1 MSDPVPSLNPL
12 ALFATLLCILLLV
25 ERFVNAMV
33 YTALY
38 ILVSIDFLFFNML
51 RNIDFQHRKSTA
63 GISTLRTL
71 LSSCLSFLFSV
82 VSLCVSALSTLT
94 HYALTGIFLLTVI
107 GFFFLWTDYAGEFML
122 ALSDA
127 WNSTLGPSAQILVI
141 WPLRTFAMLFDAVV
155 PIWNAVIWIWKK
167 VPYEILVRTVAWDLG
182 TLVTAAEELVGLC
195 RSLAISLLGWIGS
208 FICCDQG
215 TGANPLPFFSEA
227 VCNPK
232 CLDPGNRVF
241 DLLEPMAHVRHF
253 MVYAAMWLKDMCA
266 CMAGPID
273 LLTYPFMDINFAEG
287 VHFTVNSVL
296 FAVTHLPALTAHR
309 CTTYGAE
316 SLVMCIPDIQPPFQ
330 MLVAGLRSFGLCIDN
345 WLDVL
350 VLIVQASLGKPL
362 PDCISLPAAVADV
375 ASQAALFGSNATVIA
390 GMTNAMFAR
399 TDGVSVQYF
408 SLARDWQMVL
418 HPDAF
423 PFPVDVSYGVAAI
436 AHISDLHHDAKG
448 DDTMALLGCACADTD
463 SGLAI
468 TCGAAVFDDQL
479 NASRRIVPVEFQ
491 LASTAQ
497 YMACSKLV
505 IKVQSLRWPATRTTS
520 TKIVSMDGTVPQDP
534 TCVNKGTCL
543 QADAAIW
550 IRPMCAVDSIDLA
563 CVRSFTASGC
573 FPYCMALHVRG
584 SGTQPMIIHNA
595 DEWDAGVTMLARD
608 CGLYSLQDPSL
619 ANATTSFRSGSPSE
633 STVLVPGSPY
643 GLNARTPSSL
653 TGGNCT
659 YNPSTISIQPRPAR
673 YVSYNS
679 LTLSKQPFAF
689 VGDLALVALQG
700 YDDPTTGE
708 PTWYIEVQRLFG
720 DQANEF
726 TVIPL
731 AQYLPSAGPCTTP
744 ANCGNVLATCSGA
757 TGCLPAVPYS
767 WDTHPRAYIPGTVTD
782 RYAFYLTNPDLQ
794 PFEAFSY
801 YCVSARTGRQATNK
815 FQISAISSYGGIRL
829 WRLDPYLYCPVING
843 RHTCRATGSAG
854 SIQIQAL
861 NFTDFDVSVCTQE
874 FAVFAVGLDYVNQDN
889 LALTVM
895 RTTLD
900 NIDTRTL
907 EPLEPSRATYPVIWV
922 NPNTLQWQEGRMWM
936 PEAASP
942 ALIPGQLCP
951 SQRRTPNVGSM
962 YMEAVASIVLFVRLP
977 LNIVLG
983 MPVIMPLVNQHCPLI
998 TRGHWL
1004 LQTCGAELVSLDDF
1018 FNSVYRLNS
1027 LFFQSFAIV
1036 ADAFGP
1042 GTPQTFINGMAM
1054 AGENGAFPQL
1064 TAALMTGFAKQITG
1078 LGTVDPL
1085 EGLKNIQNSMGTL
1098 PTRIQMAKQLTGNPI
1113 SRAHYL
1119 YTVMSRMFMKILQ
1132 AAGGTATIGNV
1143 FWTTLADSL
1152 DYHSSVV
1159 EVRNRRICEGLA
1171 LSMGYTSPVA
1181 MVFNRWCNAFVSLE
1195 EGLLTML
1202 AVFTVEIPLMACICK
1217 ESQGYNFR
1225 AHVVANCFPDCPDLY
1240 KPLVVQLLAR
1250 YSEDPSQICPY
1261 LVSMS
1266 GAHFTTALDRMFSEI
1281 SAGNRQL
1288 ASVIDSFI
1296 VVLDSEA
1303 GDCNNFQDNPYV
1315 ITLVPEPVDY
1325 FRVCGLTSNCR
1336 NKCLSEF
1343 QAFEALNV
1351 GPPAAETV
1359 VETVQSPLF
1368 AALDKDAYNPLDTAF
1383 AMIELASCSAMCGN
1397 GSDAVGDRCFLLAGT
1412 DSSAQR
1418 PTVMGFC
1425 VPIDVGAGVRRAG
1438 SSILENFPQSTRAA
1452 PILQAAFVWR
1462 PDVADDFWAQY
1473 RFVVMTSAAM
1483 YQCGHYG
1490 PCATLYALTDLG
1502 PDVSALV
1509 SFVAVGNTLVQRALY
1524 YDGVLPSST
1533 STRIYSYTLIE
1544 FYEWAGPFDVT
1555 STQNLWPN
1563 WDYSYVVCMAHPQN
1577 LCSSVLFVPFTRAPG
1592 EDLPPP
1598 VQICA
1603 RAGSGDAFVTGCV
1616 SHDVAQ
1622 SFIYQAEIPAPS
1634 NPSARTATVFAQ
1646 TGAHQE
1652 EGTSATWSIFMTLS
1666 QTSFW
1671 LKVVSIAGSSGAASP
1686 SLPTSMRL
1694 TIHRPCSIQN
1704 CVGCST
1710 LAVQQVCYAA
1720 QQCQVARCIG
1730 TMVHMRRPLCAIGMT
1745 MQALVEEEMSLVQG
1759 AWLVLSQTMVQVL
1772 RTSTG
1777 GVQLPSSITWPDQAF
1792 YGFVCN
1798 AKDVS
1803 ATALS
1808 ILVSSINGVVL
1819 TVGESPVVEASLQT
1833 HNIDN
1838 RAFALFTMTSA
1849 ATTNFLHQ
1857 IALGPLYMGLAVQ
1870 KTMICTA
1877 NSVLSTVGVNSIT
1890 IGDPAIQSAS
1900 DNALGRCM
1908 SQYATENTQGGATGV
1923 QNSKA
1928 LSASAVGAL
1937 AMSAGLDYIMH
1948 PLDAAFTW
1956 IQGCIS
1962 GLQDVV
1968 ETLARSRC
1976 VRAHRRLDRRR
1987 LHRVAG
1993 GRIPQAHRRHDH
2005 APAPGLGFGPRVVAL
2020 VDVLGEPAQAPR
2032 AHGPCGHAIVR
2043 IELRAPAASA
2053 EALGAQPSS
2062 VREVEG
2068 EIPVHVERKVAAR
2081 REHPHMHTHTPCRNH
2096 DNIPHTWQLQ
2106 ASGRLR
2112 GPHLPVRLQRHGV
2125 HGPAGQGRRGP
2136 AGVCLL
2142 VHDGDVHAGLRRVPG
2157 PSVQPLHAR
2166 GTPRQAGRPAHRPPA
2181 RRLPGV
2187 RGRGRHP
2194 VHGPDGPLLCPAA
2207 GVDGRRV
2214 PALPRQLPISPVGSR
2229 HPCPLQRHPQGQAAR
2244 GRARARLRRGTG
2256 LFLPGHMPAR
2266 GPGCRV
2272 VPGRMPQRV
2281 PAGPEHCLH
2290 RLLPVHPARGYG
2302 GHAVLA
2308 DRRVR
2313 RVHGPREAG
2322 LSWPGRLPGVPQPVR
2337 QHQRVPAPAHGVERP
2352 IQQPRARGLAARHAH
2367 ADGIGKDRRRAQG
2380 VPRNQGYAQGAA
2392 AEAERDVERQR
2403 PGASHLQRRGRPPA
2417 PVL

>member
-1 MSDPVPSLNPL
+1 MSGDAATAAAASAPSLDPL
-12 ALFATLLCILLLV
+12 ALFATLLCGLLLV
-25 ERFVNAMV
+25 ERFVNALV

-38 ILVSIDFLFFNML
+38 ILLGVDFLFFNML
-51 RNIDFQHRKSTA
+51 RNMEFQHRKSTA
-63 GISTLRTL
+63 GISTLRSFA
-71 LSSCLSFLFSV
+71 SSVLSFLLSVFS
-82 VSLCVSALSTLT
+82 LIVSALSTLT
-94 HYALTGIFLLTVI
+94 HYALTGVFLLIII
-107 GFFFLWTDYAGEFML
+107 GFFFLWTEYAGEFML
-122 ALSDA
+122 ALSDT
-127 WNSTLGPSAQILVI
+127 WNRTLGPSAQVLVI
-141 WPLRTFAMLFDAVV
+141 WPLRVFAMLFDAVI

-167 VPYEILVRTVAWDLG
+167 VPSEILLRTVTWDLG
-182 TLVTAAEELVGLC
+182 TIVAAGEEVVGLSK
-195 RSLAISLLGWIGS
+195 SLAISLLGWIGS
-208 FICCDQG
+208 FICCDPASG
-215 TGANPLPFFSEA
+215 DNPLSFFSKA
-227 VCNPK
+227 VCNPQ
-232 CLDPGNRVF
+232 CLDVGNRVF
-241 DLLEPMAHVRHF
+241 DLLGPMAHVRHF
-253 MVYAAMWLKDMCA
+253 VVYAAMWLKDLCA
-266 CMAGPID
+266 CMSGPID
-273 LLTYPFMDINFAEG
+273 LITYPFMDINFAEG
-287 VHFTVNSVL
+287 IHFTTNSVL
-296 FAVTHLPALTAHR
+296 FTVTHMPALTAYR
-309 CTTYGAE
+309 CNTYGAE
-316 SLVMCIPDIQPPFQ
+316 SLVMCIPDIQPSFQ
-330 MLVAGLRSFGLCIDN
+330 MLVTGLRSFGLFVDN

-350 VLIVQASLGKPL
+350 VLIVQASLGQTL
-362 PDCISLPAAVADV
+362 PECLSLPAAVADIT
-375 ASQAALFGSNATVIA
+375 SQAALFGSNATVIA
-390 GMTNAMFAR
+390 GMTDTMFAR

-408 SLARDWQMVL
+408 SLARDWQVVL

-423 PFPVDVSYGVAAI
+423 PFPVDVSYGVAAV
-436 AHISDLHHDAKG
+436 AHIPDLHHDAKG

-463 SGLAI
+463 AGLVL
-468 TCGAAVFDDQL
+468 TCGAAVFDDQM
-479 NASRRIVPVEFQ
+479 NASQRVVPVEFQ

-497 YMACSKLV
+497 YMACSKIV
-505 IKVQSLRWPATRTTS
+505 VKVQSLRWPATRTTT
-520 TKIVSMDGTVPQDP
+520 TKIVSMDGTVPPDP

-584 SGTQPMIIHNA
+584 SGTQPMIVHNA
-595 DEWDAGVTMLARD
+595 NEWDAGVTMLARD

-619 ANATTSFRSGSPSE
+619 ANATTSFRSSPTE
-633 STVLVPGSPY
+633 STVLVPNSPY
-643 GLNARTPSSL
+643 GFNARTSPSSSPMF
-653 TGGNCT
+653 GNCT

-673 YVSYNS
+673 YVSYSS
-679 LTLSKQPFAF
+679 LTLAKQPFAF

-700 YDDPTTGE
+700 YDDPATGE

-744 ANCGNVLATCSGA
+744 ANCGNVLATCSGP

-829 WRLDPYLYCPVING
+829 WRLDPYLYCPIIDG
-843 RHTCRATGSAG
+843 RHTCPATGSAG

-861 NFTDFDVSVCTQE
+861 NFTDFDVALCTQE

-907 EPLEPSRATYPVIWV
+907 EPLDPSRATYPVIWV

-962 YMEAVASIVLFVRLP
+962 AAEALSSVVLFVRLP

-983 MPVIMPLVNQHCPLI
+983 MPVVMPLINNHCPLI

-1018 FNSVYRLNS
+1018 FNSVYRLNA

-1042 GTPQTFINGMAM
+1042 GMPQTFINGLAM
-1054 AGENGAFPQL
+1054 AGENSAFVAMLPGIARQMAQL
-1064 TAALMTGFAKQITG
+1064 GN
-1078 LGTVDPL
+1078 VDPL
-1085 EGLKNIQNSMGTL
+1085 QGLKNIQNSMGTL
-1098 PTRIQMAKQLTGNPI
+1098 PTRIQMAKQLTSNPVA
-1113 SRAHYL
+1113 RAHYT
-1119 YTVMSRMFMKILQ
+1119 YTIMSRMFMKILQ

-1143 FWTTLADSL
+1143 FWTTFADSL
-1152 DYHSSVV
+1152 DYHASVV
-1159 EVRNRRICEGLA
+1159 GVRNRRLCEGLA

-1195 EGLLTML
+1195 DGLLTML
-1202 AVFTVEIPLMACICK
+1202 SVFTVEIPLMACVCK
-1217 ESQGYNFR
+1217 QSQGYNFQ
-1225 AHVVANCFPDCPDLY
+1225 AHVVGSCFPDCPDLF
-1240 KPLVVQLLAR
+1240 KPLLVQLLAQ
-1250 YSEDPSQICPY
+1250 YSNDPSGICPY

-1288 ASVIDSFI
+1288 ASVVDSFI
-1296 VVLDSEA
+1296 VALDSEA
-1303 GDCNNFQDNPYV
+1303 GDCNNFQDNPYI

-1325 FRVCGLTSNCR
+1325 FRVCGMTTNCR
-1336 NKCLSEF
+1336 AKCLSEF
-1343 QAFEALNV
+1343 QAFEALAV

-1359 VETVQSPLF
+1359 FETVQSPLF
-1368 AALDKDAYNPLDTAF
+1368 TALDGDAYNPLDVAF
-1383 AMIELASCSAMCGN
+1383 AMMELAACDAMCGN
-1397 GSDAVGDRCFLLAGT
+1397 SSDAVGDRCFLLAGIDRST
-1412 DSSAQR
+1412 QK

-1425 VPIDVGAGVRRAG
+1425 VPIDVSAGVRRAG
-1438 SSILENFPQSTRAA
+1438 SATLENFPESTRAA
-1452 PILQAAFVWR
+1452 PILQAGFVWR

-1490 PCATLYALTDLG
+1490 PCATLYALSDLG
-1502 PDVSALV
+1502 ADVSALV

-1524 YDGVLPSST
+1524 YDGILPSST

-1544 FYEWAGPFDVT
+1544 FYEWAGPYDVT
-1555 STQNLWPN
+1555 GTQNLWPI
-1563 WDYSYVVCMAHPQN
+1563 WDYSYVVCMVHPQN
-1577 LCSSVLFVPFTRAPG
+1577 LCASVLLVPFTRVPG

-1598 VQICA
+1598 VQMCS
-1603 RAGSGDAFVTGCV
+1603 RGSGDAFVTGCV
-1616 SHDVAQ
+1616 SHDVARN
-1622 SFIYQAEIPAPS
+1622 FIYQTEIPAPS

-1646 TGAHQE
+1646 NGARAANDA
-1652 EGTSATWSIFMTLS
+1652 STWSVFMTLS
-1666 QTSFW
+1666 QASFW
-1671 LKVVSIAGSSGAASP
+1671 LKVVGISGSNGAATQ

-1694 TIHRPCSIQN
+1694 TINRPCSIQN
-1704 CVGCST
+1704 CVGCAT
-1710 LAVQQVCYAA
+1710 LATQQVCYAA

-1759 AWLVLSQTMVQVL
+1759 AWLIVSQTMVEVL
-1772 RTSTG
+1772 VLSTG
-1777 GVQLPSSITWPDQAF
+1777 GIQLPPSITWPDQAF

-1838 RAFALFTMTSA
+1838 KAFALFTMTSA

-1857 IALGPLYMGLAVQ
+1857 IVLGPLYTILSVQ

-1900 DNALGRCM
+1900 DSALGRCM
-1908 SQYATENTQGGATGV
+1908 SQYSTENTQGGATGV
-1923 QNSKA
+1923 KNAQA
-1928 LSASAVGAL
+1928 LSAAAVGAL
-1937 AMSAGLDYIMH
+1937 AMSVGLDFIMH

-1956 IQGCIS
+1956 LQGCIS

-1968 ETLARSRC
+1968 ETLARSRYGFS
-1976 VRAHRRLDRRR
+1976 R
-1987 LHRVAG
+1987 G
-1993 GRIPQAHRRHDH
+1993 G
-2005 APAPGLGFGPRVVAL
+2005 G
-2020 VDVLGEPAQAPR
+2020 
-2032 AHGPCGHAIVR
+2032 
-2043 IELRAPAASA
+2043 
-2053 EALGAQPSS
+2053 
-2062 VREVEG
+2062 
-2068 EIPVHVERKVAAR
+2068 
-2081 REHPHMHTHTPCRNH
+2081 
-2096 DNIPHTWQLQ
+2096 
-2106 ASGRLR
+2106 
-2112 GPHLPVRLQRHGV
+2112 
-2125 HGPAGQGRRGP
+2125 GRRG
-2136 AGVCLL
+2136 
-2142 VHDGDVHAGLRRVPG
+2142 
-2157 PSVQPLHAR
+2157 
-2166 GTPRQAGRPAHRPPA
+2166 HR
-2181 RRLPGV
+2181 V
-2187 RGRGRHP
+2187 RG
-2194 VHGPDGPLLCPAA
+2194 L
-2207 GVDGRRV
+2207 
-2214 PALPRQLPISPVGSR
+2214 
-2229 HPCPLQRHPQGQAAR
+2229 
-2244 GRARARLRRGTG
+2244 
-2256 LFLPGHMPAR
+2256 
-2266 GPGCRV
+2266 V
-2272 VPGRMPQRV
+2272 VP
-2281 PAGPEHCLH
+2281 CS
-2290 RLLPVHPARGYG
+2290 AR
-2302 GHAVLA
+2302 
-2308 DRRVR
+2308 
-2313 RVHGPREAG
+2313 
-2322 LSWPGRLPGVPQPVR
+2322 
-2337 QHQRVPAPAHGVERP
+2337 
-2352 IQQPRARGLAARHAH
+2352 
-2367 ADGIGKDRRRAQG
+2367 
-2380 VPRNQGYAQGAA
+2380 
-2392 AEAERDVERQR
+2392 
-2403 PGASHLQRRGRPPA
+2403 
-2417 PVL
+2417 